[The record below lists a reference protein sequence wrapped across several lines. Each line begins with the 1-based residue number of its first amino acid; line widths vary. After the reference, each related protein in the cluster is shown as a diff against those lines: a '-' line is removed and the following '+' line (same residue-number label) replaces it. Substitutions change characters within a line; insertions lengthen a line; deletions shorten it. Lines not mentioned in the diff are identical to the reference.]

1 MFNNASEGVAVSS
14 DQNALAGF
22 DVGNDDVVPVGQGT
36 LDGQLQA
43 LGLWELV
50 PDWAVLIPG
59 KTLRSTL
66 KYTIYC

>member
-36 LDGQLQA
+36 LNGQLQA
-43 LGLWELV
+43 FGLWELV
-50 PDWAVLIPG
+50 PDWSVLVPG

-66 KYTIYC
+66 KILNR